1 MQVSVA
7 FFLNFTGFFWGYI
20 ESYLFLFIE
29 ELGGSKGLM
38 GLTVTVSCLAGIPF
52 LVLSDIIFRKLGHP
66 NVQAIGCLV
75 FAIRLLGYSYIYDPY
90 MCLIYEAMKGVTN
103 SLMFASKV
111 AYSAQLGTI
120 ATMGT
125 IQGLMRTLY
134 YVVGRGIGSL
144 IGGYLMKWLGS
155 GSQDKTTGTRVTL
168 RVFAVAA
175 LVTALLYFLFNIF
188 YIRRRRNSQKKEED
202 KNEEIPS
209 PPSTK
214 ELALNNPTFVLE
226 EHDPNL
232 DRLI

>member
-1 MQVSVA
+1 M
-7 FFLNFTGFFWGYI
+7 FTGLFWGYI
-20 ESYLFLFIE
+20 ESYLFWFLE

-38 GLTVTVSCLAGIPF
+38 GLTVTVSCLSGIPF
-52 LVLSDIIFRKLGHP
+52 LVLSDVIFRKLGNP
-66 NVQAIGCLV
+66 NVQILGFIVYAV
-75 FAIRLLGYSYIYDPY
+75 RLLGYSYIQDPY
-90 MCLIYEAMKGVTN
+90 MCLIYEAMKGVTT

-111 AYSAQLGTI
+111 DYSAELGTI

-175 LVTALLYFLFNIF
+175 IVTALLYFLFNIF
-188 YIRRRRNSQKKEED
+188 YIRRRRNSQKKEEN
-202 KNEEIPS
+202 KNEDGKKS
-209 PPSTK
+209 PPPIIDV
-214 ELALNNPTFVLE
+214 ALSNPTFVQD

>member
-1 MQVSVA
+1 
-7 FFLNFTGFFWGYI
+7 
-20 ESYLFLFIE
+20 
-29 ELGGSKGLM
+29 M

-155 GSQDKTTGTRVTL
+155 GSQDKTTGTRVTM
-168 RVFAVAA
+168 RVLAVAA
-175 LVTALLYFLFNIF
+175 VVTALLYFLFNVF
-188 YIRRRRNSQKKEED
+188 YIRRRRNNQKKE
-202 KNEEIPS
+202 KNEDNNALPNT
-209 PPSTK
+209 TK
-214 ELALNNPTFVLE
+214 ELALNNASFILE
-226 EHDPNL
+226 ENDAKL
-232 DRLI
+232 A